1 MKAVTFDLWDTLIV
15 GDEEYNLKLR
25 RARLLEISEILSLER
40 EEVEKAYIS
49 SSRRIYEI
57 FRKPSHIS
65 VREQI
70 EIFLDGLKLEVNYKI
85 LEKTWTETL
94 LKLPPKFMPGT
105 RQVLETLR
113 DRNLKIGLISNT
125 LRTPG
130 KIFRIFFERIGI
142 GEYFDHLTFS
152 NEIGFV
158 KPQPEIFRNALKN
171 LKVKPHQTLHVGDM
185 MDADIFGSKRVG
197 MKTCLLENSESNH
210 EIEPDFVIRELREIR
225 EIIEIFDV
233 IG

>member
-1 MKAVTFDLWDTLIV
+1 MMKAVTFDLWDTLIV

-49 SSRRIYEI
+49 SSKRIYEI

-70 EIFLDGLKLEVNYKI
+70 EILLDELKLKVNYKI

-94 LKLPPKFMPGT
+94 LELPPELMPGA
-105 RQVLETLR
+105 RQALETLK
-113 DRNLKIGLISNT
+113 DGNLKIGLISNT
-125 LRTPG
+125 LRTSG

-152 NEIGFV
+152 DEVGFV
-158 KPQPEIFRNALKN
+158 KPQPEIFCNALKN
-171 LKVKPHQTLHVGDM
+171 LKVKSHQTLHVGDM
-185 MDADIFGSKRVG
+185 LDADIFGARSVG
-197 MKTCLLENSESNH
+197 MKTCLFENSNSSYEV
-210 EIEPDFVIRELREIR
+210 EPDFVVRNLR
-225 EIIEIFDV
+225 EIIEILNV
-233 IG
+233 IV